1 MSGAAPR
8 PLDWG
13 LSSDDGFVALP
24 EDWIEQPVI
33 AAFLHTAAR
42 HGDRPAVFDG
52 IRRWSYAQL
61 AGRVARF
68 SAQLADACPPG
79 TAVALALANDAR
91 APAAMLAALAAG
103 LPYVPIDLSFPDG
116 RNAQILAHAGV
127 GLIVT
132 TADRAETARAL
143 AHGAAV
149 LVLDED
155 GADPC
160 VTRASPDDVAYV
172 LYTSGSTGQ
181 PKGVFQNQRNLL
193 HDVRQ
198 YINSIHL
205 SAADRTTLLYSPSVN
220 GAIRDIFGTLLAGA
234 ALHVL
239 DLRQTGLGTIA
250 QVLRQEAITVYHS
263 MPPVLRTF
271 LNSLGADEVF
281 PSVRLVY
288 LAGDRLFRSD
298 VALCR
303 RHFPASAR
311 LYIGLG
317 STENATL
324 FRQWI
329 VTPDHPLADDLVPVG
344 FAVAD
349 RPSVVV
355 DERGTP
361 VAPGEVGEIVV
372 SSRHMAL
379 GYWNAPDLTAATFRP
394 CPDDPLARTLHTG
407 DLGREGADGLLHFIG
422 RKDRQIK
429 IRGYRV
435 EPAEVEAVLR
445 TCPGIADAAVIARQ
459 LDERAEL
466 VAFVTGRG
474 DSDPQSWLA
483 ARLPAHLRPAAIV
496 PLGAIPT
503 LPNLKTDV
511 AALTALDDARRAAL
525 APPAAGAASSTR
537 LAVYAAVWTAWTQK
551 VGPDAFQAD
560 LSWEAAGGDSLQAL
574 AVVLA
579 LETQLGQAIVG
590 DLFTPQ
596 IRPNALVEALV
607 RRLDGRIGGAGGD
620 FRTALRHLAGDLP
633 IPDGGFDGFELVAAN
648 ATGPRPPL
656 FWCMQHEVEHTALA
670 QALGPD
676 QPLYGMRSGHPLP
689 KSYPLQRL
697 LGRHYAAR
705 IMAQAAG
712 PYVLGG
718 NCQGGH
724 VAFETAQALRE
735 AGQEVRR
742 LILLD
747 TVVLRPYAGAVALL
761 FGAQATTHN
770 PFLKGEDPRP
780 DWHRLYAGHTLDFL
794 PCAHGQYFLIPANV
808 AVLAER
814 VREYMAP
821 PAVVPPAPPPPEQDG
836 HARSELAEVAQELH
850 KDAALL
856 LGSRSWRLGRALRNG
871 LNRAL
876 GRGREPLPAADL
888 NWRHSLAHIRAIR
901 ASLSWELTAPL
912 RLPAKL
918 RRRPPPPTI
927 AAAPS
932 APMIPLAPA
941 CSFHA
946 VVDAGHHKAALAFA
960 LAASWHAQCRPW
972 SSLHL
977 TVVGS
982 HPTLERFA
990 AGLGI
995 SVRRSAPHPL
1005 AGTLPF
1011 ANKWLAAEPEAPPG
1025 RAILVDTDVMFLG
1038 DPWLLRAL
1046 PAHGFAA
1053 RPAPALRLPP
1063 RLQDW
1068 AADRFALPP
1077 GLNMAHWGLAQPVM
1091 AGAPL
1096 SSVTADAF
1104 IRRFRYYNSGV
1115 MAFPAGQMAE
1125 FTATWQAAYRSLTSQ
1140 ADEIRA
1146 ACGEDGLAVATRS
1159 DQLALAIALADQPVF
1174 PLECSHNFTLS
1185 DATFGASDEDVSI
1198 LHLAGALPDADLT
1211 HPAAIVTAYDR
1222 AMARHDLTPYRRFQ
1236 SARLR
1241 QKICALAHDYGLHDL
1256 TAQSLMP

>member
-13 LSSDDGFVALP
+13 LSADDGFAPLP
-24 EDWIEQPVI
+24 EEWIEQPVI

-42 HGDRPAVFDG
+42 HADRPAVFDG
-52 IRRWSYAQL
+52 TRRWSYAQL

-116 RNAQILAHAGV
+116 RNAQILDHAGV

-132 TADRAETARAL
+132 TADRAETARTL

-155 GADPC
+155 GAAPC

-205 SAADRTTLLYSPSVN
+205 SPADRTTLLYSPSVN

-239 DLRQTGLGTIA
+239 DLRQTGLGAIA

-271 LNSLGADEVF
+271 LSGLGADEVF

-329 VTPDHPLADDLVPVG
+329 IAADQPLAEDLVPVG

-349 RPSVVV
+349 RPSLVV
-355 DERGTP
+355 DEHGTP

-379 GYWNAPDLTAATFRP
+379 GYWNAPDLTATTFRP
-394 CPDDPLARTLHTG
+394 CTDDPLARTLRTG
-407 DLGREGADGLLHFIG
+407 DLGREDAAGLLHFIG

-459 LDERAEL
+459 WDERAEL
-466 VAFVTGRG
+466 VAFVTGHG
-474 DSDPQSWLA
+474 DADPQSWLA

-496 PLGAIPT
+496 ALGAIPT

-525 APPAAGAASSTR
+525 APAAGAASSTR

-590 DLFTPQ
+590 DLFSPQ

-607 RRLDGRIGGAGGD
+607 RRLDGHTGGDGTD
-620 FRTALRHLAGDLP
+620 FRTALRRLAGDLEV
-633 IPDGGFDGFELVAAN
+633 PDGGFDGFELVAAN
-648 ATGPRPPL
+648 ASGPRPPL

-747 TVVLRPYAGAVALL
+747 TMVLRPYAGAVALL
-761 FGAQATTHN
+761 FGAQAATHN

-780 DWHRLYAGHTLDFL
+780 DWNRLYAAHTLDFL
-794 PCAHGQYFLIPANV
+794 PCAHGQYFLIPTNV

-814 VREYMAP
+814 VRGYMAP
-821 PAVVPPAPPPPEQDG
+821 PAVLPSALPPVEQDG
-836 HARSELAEVAQELH
+836 HARSELAEVAGELR

-856 LGSRSWRLGRALRNG
+856 LGSHSWRLGRALRNG

-876 GRGREPLPAADL
+876 GRRREPLPTADL
-888 NWRHSLAHIRAIR
+888 NWRHSLAHIRAVR

-912 RLPAKL
+912 RLPGRL
-918 RRRPPPPTI
+918 RRRQTPPTVLGTAVPAPPPT
-927 AAAPS
+927 
-932 APMIPLAPA
+932 PA

-946 VVDAGHHKAALAFA
+946 VVDAGHRKAALAFA
-960 LAASWHAQCRPW
+960 LAASWHAHCRPW

-977 TVVGS
+977 TVVGH
-982 HPTLERFA
+982 HPTLEHFA

-995 SVRRSAPHPL
+995 SVRHSAPHPL
-1005 AGTLPF
+1005 AATLPF
-1011 ANKWLAAEPEAPPG
+1011 ANKWLAAQPEAPPG
-1025 RAILVDTDVMFLG
+1025 RAILLDTDVVFLG
-1038 DPWLLRAL
+1038 DPWLFRAL

-1053 RPAPALRLPP
+1053 RSAPALRLPP
-1063 RLQDW
+1063 RLQEW
-1068 AADRFALPP
+1068 AMDRFALPP
-1077 GLNMAHWGLAQPVM
+1077 GLNMAHWGLAQPLM
-1091 AGAPL
+1091 TGAPL

-1104 IRRFRYYNSGV
+1104 IRRFRYYNGGV
-1115 MAFPAGQMAE
+1115 VAFPTGQMAD
-1125 FTATWQAAYRSLTSQ
+1125 FTATWQAAYRSLASQ
-1140 ADEIRA
+1140 AAEIRA
-1146 ACGEDGLAVATRS
+1146 VCGEDGLAVATRS
-1159 DQLALAIALADQPVF
+1159 DQLALAIALAEQPVF
-1174 PLECSHNFTLS
+1174 PLECSHNFMPS
-1185 DATFGASDEDVSI
+1185 DAAFGASDEDVSL
-1198 LHLAGALPDADLT
+1198 LHLAGAQPDADLT
-1211 HPAAIVTAYDR
+1211 DPAAIIAAYDHI
-1222 AMARHDLTPYRRFQ
+1222 MARRDLTPYRRFQ

-1241 QKICALAHDYGLHDL
+1241 QKLCALVRDYGLHDL
-1256 TAQSLMP
+1256 RT